1 MIITAK
7 LSKRKLTGLILV
19 VLVCALGI
27 AMFVTGCTGNKSI
40 DLSENDARI
49 SYLQSLGWQVTPEP
63 VKTQQV
69 NIPEQMND
77 TLAKYNDI
85 QMQQGFDLNNHL
97 GKTAMRYV
105 YQIAN
110 YPDATGEVFAT
121 LLIRDGKLIA
131 ADITNWDEN
140 GFCKPLLTNQN

>member
-27 AMFVTGCTGNKSI
+27 ALFVTGCSGEKTP
-40 DLSENDARI
+40 DLSENDARV
-49 SYLQSLGWQVTPEP
+49 SFLQSLGWQVTPEP

-77 TLAKYNDI
+77 TLSKYNDI

-97 GKTAMRYV
+97 GETAMRYV
-105 YQIAN
+105 YGITN
-110 YPDATGEVFAT
+110 YPDASGEVLAT
-121 LLIRDGKLIA
+121 LLIKDGKLIA
-131 ADITNWDEN
+131 ADLTCWDEN
-140 GFCKPLLTNQN
+140 GFCKPLLSTQN

>member
-7 LSKRKLTGLILV
+7 FSKRKLTGLILV
-19 VLVCALGI
+19 VLVCAISI
-27 AMFVTGCTGNKSI
+27 ALFITGCSGDKI
-40 DLSENDARI
+40 PDLSENEARVA
-49 SYLQSLGWQVTPEP
+49 YLQSLGWQVSEEP

-85 QMQQGFDLNNHL
+85 QMQQGFDLNEHL

-105 YQIAN
+105 YEVTN
-110 YPDATGEVFAT
+110 YSNTTGDVFAT

-131 ADITNWDEN
+131 ADLTSWDAD
-140 GFCKPLLTNQN
+140 GFCRPLIETQN

>member
-7 LSKRKLTGLILV
+7 LSKRKLMGLILV
-19 VLVCALGI
+19 VLVCAIGI
-27 AMFVTGCTGNKSI
+27 AMFVTGCTGKDET
-40 DLSENDARI
+40 DLSENSARV

-85 QMQQGFDLNNHL
+85 QMQQGFDLNSHL

-105 YQIAN
+105 YAITN
-110 YPDATGEVFAT
+110 YPDAAGEVFAT
-121 LLIRDGKLIA
+121 LLIRDGRLIA
-131 ADITNWDEN
+131 ADLTCWDEN
-140 GFCKPLLTNQN
+140 CFCRPLLRAQN